1 MTGATICVPTFPVAR
16 WVCCGSPRPFSGQ
29 PFSIHRT
36 RQHPIQ
42 TAVEILKLNFQ
53 PTSQQITQDAPEK
66 IAHAIRPLITAVK
79 IPATISTLFSLFMLF
94 SFLELTHCRTGCPM
108 RNIPNASKNTAALA
122 QVAGNNHARSGHD
135 FILVA
140 GRPLERRVR
149 TGIARHFLS
158 VRGDDPDNRPTAATT
173 LPDIHSLCLSF
184 FLRCFSFRASAASS
198 SSRAFCS
205 ASI

>member
-16 WVCCGSPRPFSGQ
+16 RVCFGSPRPFFGQ

-66 IAHAIRPLITAVK
+66 TAHAIRPLITAVK
-79 IPATISTLFSLFMLF
+79 IPATISTLFSLFILF
-94 SFLELTHCRTGCPM
+94 SSLELTRCRTGCPM

-122 QVAGNNHARSGHD
+122 QIAGNNHARGGHD
-135 FILVA
+135 FVLVA
-140 GRPLERRVR
+140 GQPLERYMPARI
-149 TGIARHFLS
+149 TGHFLS
-158 VRGDDPDNRPTAATT
+158 ICGDDPDNRPTTAAT
-173 LPDIHSLCLSF
+173 LSDIHSLCLSF
-184 FLRCFSFRASAASS
+184 FLRRFSFRASATSS